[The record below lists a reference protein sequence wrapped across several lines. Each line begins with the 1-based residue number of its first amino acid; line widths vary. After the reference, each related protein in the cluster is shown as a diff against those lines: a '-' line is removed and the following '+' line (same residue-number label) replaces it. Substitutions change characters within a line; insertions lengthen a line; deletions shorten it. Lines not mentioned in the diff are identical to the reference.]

1 MYRRPTQSKQNQ
13 EQAMSI
19 EKKSLIS
26 NRIASKKAIVTKPE
40 GSKVA
45 SNKTIMARNA
55 AIPRVALKPN
65 SVAVKPNAVALKPNA
80 VAVKANAV
88 SMKPNRLS
96 ISHTRLAATRLRTN

>member
-1 MYRRPTQSKQNQ
+1 
-13 EQAMSI
+13 MSI

-45 SNKTIMARNA
+45 SNKTIMARTA

-65 SVAVKPNAVALKPNA
+65 SVALKPNA

-88 SMKPNRLS
+88 SMKPNRLA

>member
-1 MYRRPTQSKQNQ
+1 
-13 EQAMSI
+13 MSI
-19 EKKSLIS
+19 TKKSLIS

-45 SNKTIMARNA
+45 SNKTIMARTA

-65 SVAVKPNAVALKPNA
+65 SVALKPNA

-88 SMKPNRLS
+88 SMKPNRLA

>member
-1 MYRRPTQSKQNQ
+1 
-13 EQAMSI
+13 MSI

-45 SNKTIMARNA
+45 SNKTIMARTA

-65 SVAVKPNAVALKPNA
+65 SVALKPNA
-80 VAVKANAV
+80 VAMKANAV
-88 SMKPNRLS
+88 SMKPNRLA

>member
-65 SVAVKPNAVALKPNA
+65 SVAVKPNAV
-80 VAVKANAV
+80 

>member
-1 MYRRPTQSKQNQ
+1 
-13 EQAMSI
+13 MSI

-26 NRIASKKAIVTKPE
+26 NRIESKKAIVTKPE

-45 SNKTIMARNA
+45 SNKTIMARTA
-55 AIPRVALKPN
+55 AIPRVVLKPN
-65 SVAVKPNAVALKPNA
+65 SVALKPNA

-88 SMKPNRLS
+88 SMKPNRLA

>member
-1 MYRRPTQSKQNQ
+1 
-13 EQAMSI
+13 MSI

-45 SNKTIMARNA
+45 SNKTIMARSA

-65 SVAVKPNAVALKPNA
+65 AVALKPNAVALKPNAVAVKPNAVALKPNA
-80 VAVKANAV
+80 VA
-88 SMKPNRLS
+88 M
-96 ISHTRLAATRLRTN
+96 SHTRLRNS

>member
-1 MYRRPTQSKQNQ
+1 MRVANVQASDAIKTNQ

-45 SNKTIMARNA
+45 SNKTAM
-55 AIPRVALKPN
+55 PRVTGAVRPRIAGLTSSRVAGFKPGLTKLKM
-65 SVAVKPNAVALKPNA
+65 S
-80 VAVKANAV
+80 
-88 SMKPNRLS
+88 
-96 ISHTRLAATRLRTN
+96 